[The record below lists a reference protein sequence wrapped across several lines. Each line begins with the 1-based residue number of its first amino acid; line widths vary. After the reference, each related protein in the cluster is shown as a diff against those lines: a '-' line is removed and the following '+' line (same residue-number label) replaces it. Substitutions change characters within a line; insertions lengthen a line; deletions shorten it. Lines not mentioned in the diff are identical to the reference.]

1 MHISFRHILLL
12 VMIAAFLG
20 ACRGQPS
27 DKPPI
32 HTQYNM
38 YWQDRFNAHQENPFF
53 EDRRSMRPPVE
64 GTVARGKLEN
74 DMAFFQGINED
85 GSYVERMPVDITRS
99 FLKQGQHQYN
109 IFCTPC
115 HGGVGD
121 GNGPVS
127 DYGYIAASLLTERAR
142 EMPDGEIYSAI
153 YNGVNT
159 MNSYRHQINAEDRW
173 AVVAY
178 VRALQ
183 LSQDAGEDE
192 LRRLDVDPEDFALGN
207 LNQNE
212 E

>member
-1 MHISFRHILLL
+1 MKISFLHISLLI
-12 VMIAAFLG
+12 MMAAFLG

-27 DKPPI
+27 EKPPI

-38 YWQDRFNAHQENPFF
+38 YWQDRFNAYQENPFF
-53 EDRRSMRPPVE
+53 EDRRAMRPPVE
-64 GTVARGKLEN
+64 GTIARGKLEN
-74 DMAFFQGINED
+74 DLAYYQGIND
-85 GSYVERMPVDITRS
+85 NGSYVERMPVDITRS
-99 FLKQGQHQYN
+99 FLKQGQHQYG

-121 GNGPVS
+121 GNSPVS
-127 DYGYIAASLLTERAR
+127 DYGYIAASLLAERAR

-159 MNSYRHQINAEDRW
+159 MNSYRHQIDAENRW
-173 AVVAY
+173 AIVAY

-192 LRRLDVDPEDFALGN
+192 LRRLGMDPQGYTSINPAQTDN
-207 LNQNE
+207 
-212 E
+212 